1 MKCLTADEYMR
12 RTASSTET
20 RLLVEEVESYVRGGA
35 GTQGRTICDRIIR
48 ACNHQLGVGPPCLE
62 HISSLVRLVEA
73 ALCGYDASGANM
85 AQRSP
90 LYMEKI
96 VFHIVKKL
104 SSLGAQGPCSH
115 LGGLLRSRLLPPQ
128 QTEDY
133 TGLVRTCFAV
143 LWNGLAAAKDD
154 TTLNPKDRL
163 NGQMQA
169 LQFLLLLDSSGT
181 APLSCSKGAEDAFAT
196 FQKARGT
203 LTTDDGSFVLR
214 ETLSF
219 FHGCW
224 RSGQCGSGEFMGHT
238 SLPALSKVVLAAT
251 KLLCKAGCSPLV
263 SGLLDEVEGGVGCCA
278 DCRPRLLP
286 LALARWAVKVHAA
299 KDLAEERGK
308 AFTECARALRSLSG
322 PQEPQQTQAVLE
334 GCGLVFWAVEAGHCS
349 KLPAPVLLAW
359 FSFLEE
365 HQELII
371 KALQKNE
378 ASQTEQKGMQQALC
392 FSMCHG
398 FLFAYDSL
406 LDSQLEEGEAL
417 DRVLLYCQAAT
428 GRLMLELRK
437 VTNQD
442 LYVKA
447 VTDVSKLVC
456 GLHNR
461 RLYEQAFTLVEIL
474 CQELRKNSPAAL
486 SMNAFS
492 LPFRLAVQ
500 SSRRC
505 GRLERALDWVMV
517 WLKALG
523 PAVLAQMAEPVSLW
537 VRTKAE
543 AARAGE
549 EDLRLRTLRDG
560 FGPDLPDEDVLLGLL
575 TEELR
580 AYRELPA
587 DTSQERYNTLCDL
600 LELCHEDSAHPH
612 LRAVYLGEMA
622 RVVCFQDFKEQ
633 TDCLAVDFTHEALRL
648 LEEEPETADNA
659 ARLKDDKAQVLLWL
673 YICTLEKNLQTAIE
687 KDKKRQELRDKTQC
701 VANPTTNDMD
711 YEDKQKTQ
719 DSSLVYEGLFFD
731 LAAES
736 KFCQPL
742 ERALDIWSSL
752 LQSNVLSELRC
763 PKQSYSSISL
773 TAALFRLMGKPLKAL
788 EAYQL
793 SLDLARRLDDAKG
806 CAGSL
811 CHSARLLLDLGCPE
825 LAEGLLGEAEPY
837 LSSEGPPEEPC
848 PLALYAVLLRAQC
861 CYSAGQVERGV
872 PFLCEVLQEVNEQ
885 RQSKSWYLLRAQ
897 ALQACSSY
905 LGLDAESLPAALRQ
919 QIHQHGF
926 KSADTAMHGALK
938 LLASLL
944 VTLVG
949 NGLYMSISGTSET
962 RFVDQGENLSLKW
975 LVLSELQGC
984 SLKMV
989 EVRSRSGSVH
999 DAKLLLLEALEM
1011 SAKLQAVSHCAE
1023 LLVVKA
1029 ELEMMKGE
1037 QEQSVFDLDRVK
1049 NLLELCMDVAPP
1061 EQKMDVKIK
1070 PRKGRP
1076 AAKAPAPIPSPDE
1089 DYSGLLSTRW
1099 FTKETA
1105 EQDQG
1110 SSPPLKAQPRRWLSS
1125 LAHAAGCR
1133 CPCCGT
1139 PSLGRVTARWAV
1151 AQADLALLLEP
1162 SDGRVSRILHRT
1174 ALSRCRSVTE
1184 KLSAQLAALF
1194 PSAGPA
1200 EPGLMLDVV
1209 GRTYLSMALAG
1220 LGPRLDPVQDVWD
1233 VMEAGLAFVSV
1244 NPSPVLRPARAGL
1257 MATKAMAS
1265 LLTLAGKRNCS
1276 PEELFSSAWTWNPPR
1291 DTKRSALRPS
1301 TPPPEG
1307 LKKPKD
1313 PVSTPKDSAL
1323 PTKTKEPK
1331 KTSALLPSVKVSSS
1345 SSRAKCLLPKTP
1357 AAVRPSR
1364 ARPAGK
1370 ELSSFAFDTE
1380 VPTVVCTPVPRPR
1393 AGAPRGPARASTR
1406 TPFQVYEE
1414 GSPDQEKP
1422 QPVPGAPRR
1431 TKKSRFKVDFSDESD
1446 AEEVEPK
1453 AKAAVPKKR
1462 ATAAASKAAGRGPRA
1477 APETP
1482 LLEAPVKRPGRKKTT
1497 AQPQPPSSSED
1508 EAARPRRGRRP
1519 LAGGAEGEPEKMRTI
1534 EEEMAAAGL
1543 DLSMEVLRGSD
1554 AEDNAAANAD
1564 LEVLRRDR
1572 CGDLERVSRSTLL
1585 SRPGPLMGGLPA
1597 NLAPSD
1603 ALPEDLSLESVQS
1616 LLRTAWLSLQHLPS
1630 PGLYPALCGLLAL
1643 SLGQLDAP
1651 AAAMLH
1657 THSLGVAHRHH
1668 TLRHLASRLKK
1679 LKKGSNELT
1688 ERLASLR
1695 LEESLEPPLEG
1706 RLEQLEQL
1714 FGFPAACPETFPRQQ
1729 SQDFLQQVERLPSG
1743 LTVCVLS
1750 LVGVRPGEVGESLL
1764 LTRLERGAAPITV
1777 HIPSSGPQQGVS
1789 GLVQEMDR
1797 IHAEQKVVSWFSEKN
1812 RWWEGRRGLD
1822 ARLKRVLKSMEALLG
1837 CWRSM
1842 LLPLTSDP
1850 ELSVQVRRLQAV
1862 MAARGLVASE
1872 DMLMVFLSAAPL
1884 LSPEDLQLFSQ
1895 GLSSAWDGS
1904 CDEVLKDAVYRLASR
1919 AEPKGHVV
1927 LILDK
1932 HLQKLPWECML
1943 CLRPRSVTRM
1953 PSLHSLLGACLQREW
1968 DPRCILEQGVDPKQV
1983 FYVLNPDANLSNTED
1998 RFKDL
2003 FSSQRD
2009 WQGVCGAVPDS
2020 DQLQEAVATKDLYIY
2035 VGHGAGVRYLD
2046 ARSLLKQDLR
2056 AAALLFGCS
2065 SAALAVRGDL
2075 EGAGIILHYLTAG
2088 CPLVLGT
2095 LWDVT
2100 DRDIDRFT
2108 TALLESWLSAGSGAP
2123 LLDYM
2128 GPARQATQLR
2138 HLVGAAP
2145 VVYGLP
2151 VHLK

>member
-1 MKCLTADEYMR
+1 I
-12 RTASSTET
+12 
-20 RLLVEEVESYVRGGA
+20 YVRGGA

-219 FHGCW
+219 FHGC
-224 RSGQCGSGEFMGHT
+224 C
-238 SLPALSKVVLAAT
+238 
-251 KLLCKAGCSPLV
+251 
-263 SGLLDEVEGGVGCCA
+263 
-278 DCRPRLLP
+278 
-286 LALARWAVKVHAA
+286 
-299 KDLAEERGK
+299 
-308 AFTECARALRSLSG
+308 
-322 PQEPQQTQAVLE
+322 
-334 GCGLVFWAVEAGHCS
+334 
-349 KLPAPVLLAW
+349 
-359 FSFLEE
+359 
-365 HQELII
+365 
-371 KALQKNE
+371 
-378 ASQTEQKGMQQALC
+378 
-392 FSMCHG
+392 
-398 FLFAYDSL
+398 
-406 LDSQLEEGEAL
+406 
-417 DRVLLYCQAAT
+417 
-428 GRLMLELRK
+428 
-437 VTNQD
+437 
-442 LYVKA
+442 
-447 VTDVSKLVC
+447 
-456 GLHNR
+456 
-461 RLYEQAFTLVEIL
+461 
-474 CQELRKNSPAAL
+474 
-486 SMNAFS
+486 

-673 YICTLEKNLQTAIE
+673 YICTLEKNLQTVGATGSRSE
-687 KDKKRQELRDKTQC
+687 MSPRSKSLADVKFECYTLSRSTD
-701 VANPTTNDMD
+701 V
-711 YEDKQKTQ
+711 YVV
-719 DSSLVYEGLFFD
+719 SS
-731 LAAES
+731 
-736 KFCQPL
+736 
-742 ERALDIWSSL
+742 
-752 LQSNVLSELRC
+752 C
-763 PKQSYSSISL
+763 PSDWFRPSL
-773 TAALFRLMGKPLKAL
+773 TSKAPVHERSSPSTQTVCVPLCHQPLKAL

-825 LAEGLLGEAEPY
+825 LAEVGRRGDEL
-837 LSSEGPPEEPC
+837 
-848 PLALYAVLLRAQC
+848 
-861 CYSAGQVERGV
+861 RGV

-905 LGLDAESLPAALRQ
+905 LGLDLHSHWLLVVCVS
-919 QIHQHGF
+919 GF

-1011 SAKLQAVSHCAE
+1011 SAKLQAVSQY
-1023 LLVVKA
+1023 V
-1029 ELEMMKGE
+1029 G
-1037 QEQSVFDLDRVK
+1037 LDSRVSSRP
-1049 NLLELCMDVAPP
+1049 LDVAPP

-1291 DTKRSALRPS
+1291 DTKRS
-1301 TPPPEG
+1301 
-1307 LKKPKD
+1307 
-1313 PVSTPKDSAL
+1313 
-1323 PTKTKEPK
+1323 
-1331 KTSALLPSVKVSSS
+1331 KTSALLPSVK
-1345 SSRAKCLLPKTP
+1345 
-1357 AAVRPSR
+1357 
-1364 ARPAGK
+1364 
-1370 ELSSFAFDTE
+1370 

-1462 ATAAASKAAGRGPRA
+1462 ATAAASKAAG
-1477 APETP
+1477 
-1482 LLEAPVKRPGRKKTT
+1482 
-1497 AQPQPPSSSED
+1497 
-1508 EAARPRRGRRP
+1508 RGRRP

-1777 HIPSSGPQQGVS
+1777 HIPSSGPQVRKLSGGVS

-1822 ARLKRVLKSMEALLG
+1822 ARLKVRTLSLSHTLKLSLSPGPPPPLRPSPTG
-1837 CWRSM
+1837 LFTRRS
-1842 LLPLTSDP
+1842 
-1850 ELSVQVRRLQAV
+1850 VRRGVEAV
-1862 MAARGLVASE
+1862 TMTTIS
-1872 DMLMVFLSAAPL
+1872 S
-1884 LSPEDLQLFSQ
+1884 LFQ
-1895 GLSSAWDGS
+1895 
-1904 CDEVLKDAVYRLASR
+1904 
-1919 AEPKGHVV
+1919 
-1927 LILDK
+1927 